1 MPDITGRRIAVLATD
16 GVEEVELTEP
26 VDALRAAGAHVTL
39 VSLKAGQI
47 QAMNED
53 VNPAGQHQVDL
64 VVAEADAA
72 SFDGLL
78 LPGGTTNPD
87 KLRLDEDAVG
97 FVKGFVSAAKP
108 IAAICHGPW
117 MLINAGGVAGH
128 TMTSWPSLQ
137 TDLRN
142 AGATWVDETVVRDGR
157 LVTSR
162 NPKDLPAFCEAIVI
176 LFGEAAT

>member
-1 MPDITGRRIAVLATD
+1 MADIRGRNIAVLATD
-16 GVEEVELTEP
+16 GVEEIELTEP
-26 VDALRAAGAHVTL
+26 VKALKNAGASTTL
-39 VSLKAGQI
+39 VSLKPGKI
-47 QAMNED
+47 QAMQKD
-53 VNPAGQHQVDL
+53 VNAAGTYPVEG
-64 VVAEADAA
+64 VVSEVDAA

-87 KLRLDEDAVG
+87 KLRLNDNAVA
-97 FVKGFVSAAKP
+97 FVKEFVTTGKP

-117 MLINAGGVAGH
+117 TLINAGGVKGK

-142 AGATWVDETVVRDGR
+142 AGATWVDREVAIDDK

-162 NPKDLPAFCEAIVI
+162 NPKDLPAFCKAIVE
-176 LFGEAAT
+176 LFA